1 MNLPTLA
8 FNSIVTFFLL
18 GMMVLGNCQLSISL
32 VVFCLLVC
40 ATLTKAGEL
49 LLEKFQIIQLKAKL
63 PTSFIVGFIVIS
75 LPMVVLTFTLHL
87 SALAAFALTA
97 LSVLSLSFYNNRL
110 SKTLSITSR
119 DWTDITPSL
128 IIALTIALLARNP
141 VSSPTVLIES
151 GMIPIWSDYF
161 LHGITISSFGSP
173 FSNGLNMELAGTSQ
187 IFYHY
192 APFMIPATF
201 QSLSGMSGFALST
214 SLLLPL
220 GLLIAAFGVYVL
232 AEELGG
238 RFAGFITLAII
249 ICIPAY
255 STFIQSGWFDFYW
268 LLFIA
273 PGSGFAIGVSAL
285 VCATTIL
292 YLNKRDVRVFWFSL
306 LLLCTLPIIR
316 VQMFM
321 LLAPTIV
328 AVILFQFWREKT
340 KLIFGIMISSLI
352 TGFLLLHFS
361 ESLHQLWIKYSK
373 PHDYLN
379 IATSMSSFY
388 GQAVIIP
395 NYLLDLSMLIQII
408 VILISILGIYFV
420 LYPLMF
426 WLSLR
431 QRRLKESDTIPLFL
445 TLTFIILMVFA
456 PVAGNNDLTEYKH
469 RHFLLVYVLIAIYSI
484 TYGIQLIINSKFR
497 LNLVRFYAGSLAIA
511 MICLTIFL
519 NWNSNPAQ
527 PNVKS
532 IPWTEGY
539 HNQRITPGLLEVAQ
553 YLRENAKYGD
563 VLAMDKSAFES
574 DPRAEIIEIIS
585 LTGVSGFLARADLRL
600 RGSECIKAVVTKRLD
615 LLKDLS
621 TMDNWLEAKSF
632 LQTNGIRWYIS
643 PKGENPKWSQ
653 NQEESIFSSKGMAV
667 YDAGFPTSDILKK
680 PKC

>member
-1 MNLPTLA
+1 MNLPTFV
-8 FNSIVTFFLL
+8 FNSIVSFFLL
-18 GMMVLGNCQLSISL
+18 SMMMLGNCELSIPL
-32 VVFCLLVC
+32 VLFCLCVC
-40 ATLTKAGEL
+40 VTLTKVGEL
-49 LLEKFQIIQLKAKL
+49 LFDKFQITQLKAKL
-63 PTSFIVGFIVIS
+63 PAAFVVGFSTIS
-75 LPMVVLTFTLHL
+75 LPMVALTFIFNL
-87 SALAAFALTA
+87 SAIAAFVIMS
-97 LSVLSLSFYNNRL
+97 LSVLG
-110 SKTLSITSR
+110 LSIFITRFSTKATMPSSE
-119 DWTDITPSL
+119 WTDITPAL
-128 IIALTIALLARNP
+128 IIALTIGFLARNP
-141 VSSPTVLIES
+141 VSSPITLIES
-151 GMIPIWSDYF
+151 GVIPIWSDYL

-192 APFMIPATF
+192 APFMIPAAF

-292 YLNKRDVRVFWFSL
+292 YLNKRDARVLWFSL

-340 KLIFGIMISSLI
+340 KLIFGILISSLI

-361 ESLHQLWIKYSK
+361 ESLHHLWIKYSK

-395 NYLLDLSMLIQII
+395 NYLLDLTMPIQII

-431 QRRLKESDTIPLFL
+431 QRRFKESDTIPLFL
-445 TLTFIILMVFA
+445 TFTFIILMVFA

-484 TYGIQLIINSKFR
+484 TYGIQLIINLKFR
-497 LNLVRFYAGSLAIA
+497 LSLVRFYAGSIAIT

-532 IPWTEGY
+532 IPWSEGY

-553 YLRENAKYGD
+553 YIRENAIYGD
-563 VLAMDKSAFES
+563 VLAMDKSSYDS

-653 NQEESIFSSKGMAV
+653 NQEESIFSSKGMVV